1 MGVEFFQTPMGRK
14 FYEGT
19 MPSLVDAIE
28 KLNENMALM
37 QKQMEEQKLA
47 GQFAKS
53 NAPSV
58 ENTDINAYMD
68 KIHKAEE
75 ILIENG
81 VEKDFAPTVLQS
93 IGYILLD
100 KELYIENRHPTDK
113 ELDEIIEKNSDDY
126 ER

>member
-1 MGVEFFQTPMGRK
+1 MGVEFFQTPMGRR

-47 GQFAKS
+47 GQFVKG
-53 NAPSV
+53 NVPSV
-58 ENTDINAYMD
+58 ENVDINAYMD

-100 KELYIENRHPTDK
+100 KELYIEKSHPTDK